1 MKIKAIAAC
10 GNGMGSSQ
18 MIKMKINK
26 VFKRLG
32 IDAEIGHM
40 SVGEAK
46 GVANNYD
53 MIFVSETFTS
63 QFRTGKD
70 TKVIG
75 LKNLL
80 SEKEI
85 EAKIREALDMP
96 AVDGAGNMVKK
107 NIPSKVRDFLMD
119 YENTD
124 AFKIMLSHRPDSFV
138 FGQAADTWKI
148 DLVVSGHVHGGQ
160 VRIPGKGG
168 LYGGDQGWFPEYTDG
183 IHHFKTVN
191 HMIITRG
198 LGSDKEKLPRF
209 HNIPE
214 IVVIRLEKR

>member
-63 QFRTGKD
+63 QFRVGKD
-70 TKVIG
+70 TKVI
-75 LKNLL
+75 L

-96 AVDGAGNMVKK
+96 A
-107 NIPSKVRDFLMD
+107 
-119 YENTD
+119 E
-124 AFKIMLSHRPDSFV
+124 
-138 FGQAADTWKI
+138 
-148 DLVVSGHVHGGQ
+148 
-160 VRIPGKGG
+160 
-168 LYGGDQGWFPEYTDG
+168 
-183 IHHFKTVN
+183 
-191 HMIITRG
+191 
-198 LGSDKEKLPRF
+198 
-209 HNIPE
+209 
-214 IVVIRLEKR
+214 